1 MNILLAGSYPEGT
14 LEKFRAALP
23 GHEIRT
29 VTDQEEYNKESF
41 GDVIIIR
48 ALKTPEEAMQ
58 SKKDLK
64 SVIRWGA
71 GYDSVDIEAAGR
83 MGIYVS
89 NTPGVNAYAVA
100 ELAVTL
106 MLACG
111 RCLVFKNAETH
122 KGLWDRKSFTEQI
135 TTLSHKTVGI
145 IGGGNIGRRVASEVQ
160 SFGAEVI
167 YYDAF
172 RMKPEMEESCRM
184 RYVELD
190 ELFRTSDV
198 ITVHV
203 PLLDSTKHIIN
214 ADAIAKMKKN
224 VILINTARGG
234 IIDDEAL
241 TEALKEGRV
250 HAAGLDCVENEDLS
264 SNPLASMDNVIIT
277 PHLGG
282 TSNDLADEM
291 VPKIAGMIRKFAET
305 GEMDHVVNREFL
317 KN

>member
-1 MNILLAGSYPEGT
+1 MNILLAGSYPKGT
-14 LEKFRAALP
+14 FEKFQKALP

-29 VTDQEEYNKESF
+29 VSDQEAYNSENF
-41 GDVIIIR
+41 GEVVIVR
-48 ALKTPEEAMQ
+48 TLKTPEAAIH
-58 SKKDLK
+58 SKQDLK

-71 GYDSVDIEAAGR
+71 GYDSVDIEAAGKQ
-83 MGIYVS
+83 GVYVC

-111 RCLVFKNAETH
+111 RCLIYQNNLTH
-122 KGLWDRKSFTEQI
+122 ESIWDRKKYSDQMTS
-135 TTLSHKTVGI
+135 LSHKTVGI

-160 SFGAEVI
+160 PFGAEVI

-172 RMKPEMEESCRM
+172 RMKPEAEEQCRM
-184 RYVELD
+184 RYVTLD
-190 ELFRTSDV
+190 ELFRTADV

-203 PLLDSTKHIIN
+203 PLLNSTHHLIDK
-214 ADAIAKMKKN
+214 DAIAKMKPN
-224 VILINTARGG
+224 VILINTSRGG
-234 IIDDEAL
+234 IIDDGAL
-241 TEALKEGRV
+241 YEALKEGRV
-250 HAAGLDCVENEDLS
+250 HAAGLDCVENENLS
-264 SNPLASMDNVIIT
+264 ENPLASLENVIIT

-291 VPKIAGMIRKFAET
+291 VPKIAGMIRKYDET

-317 KN
+317 KK